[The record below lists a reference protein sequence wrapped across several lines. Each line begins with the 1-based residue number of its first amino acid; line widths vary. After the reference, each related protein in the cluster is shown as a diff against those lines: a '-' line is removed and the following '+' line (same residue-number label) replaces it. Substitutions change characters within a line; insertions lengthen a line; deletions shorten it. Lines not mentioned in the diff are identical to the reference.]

1 MNLLKISLFVIFTK
15 IFREPSVKG
24 KLRYR
29 KINFFTTSTLSNCIV
44 RVKRIVF
51 LIFLILLYSTSVPSE
66 EPKREVMVITING
79 VINPV
84 AAEYI
89 GKSIKRAN
97 EKRMEAL
104 IIELDT
110 PGGLDTSMRHIV
122 KDIIGS
128 EVPVVVYVAPSGSR
142 AASAGVFIT
151 LAAHI
156 AAMAPGTNIGAA
168 HPVGFGEKMDKVM
181 AEKATNDAAAY
192 IKSLAERNGRNAKWA
207 EDAVR
212 KSISATEKEALKEGV
227 IDLVSKDLNSLL
239 LDIDGRKVKTIM
251 GEKVL
256 RTKNAVVIREE
267 MDFRSRILNLI
278 SDPNVAYILMLLG
291 FYGLFFELTN
301 PGSIFPGVLGG
312 ISLIL
317 AFYAFQTLPV
327 NYAGL
332 LLIILA
338 IILFVLEVKII
349 SHGILTIGGIIAMII
364 GSLMLFESPAP
375 FMKLS
380 VSIILPAVII
390 TALFFTLTIRL
401 AFKAHKRKPVTGSE
415 GIIGLKGTAD
425 TDITK
430 DGGMVLLHGE
440 RWAAYSDEP
449 VSKGE
454 KIIVEAVSD
463 LKVKVRKL

>member
-1 MNLLKISLFVIFTK
+1 MLKRSIIF
-15 IFREPSVKG
+15 
-24 KLRYR
+24 
-29 KINFFTTSTLSNCIV
+29 
-44 RVKRIVF
+44 
-51 LIFLILLYSTSVPSE
+51 IFLILICPSFALPE

-84 AAEYI
+84 AAEFI

-97 EKRMEAL
+97 EKKLEAL
-104 IIELDT
+104 IIDLDT
-110 PGGLDTSMRHIV
+110 PGGLDTSMRNIV

-128 EVPVVVYVAPSGSR
+128 EVPIVVYVSPSGSR

-168 HPVGFGEKMDKVM
+168 HPVGLGEKMDKVM

-212 KSISATEKEALKEGV
+212 KSISATEAEALKSNV
-227 IDLVSKDLNSLL
+227 IDLISKDLNSLL
-239 LDIDGRKVKTIM
+239 SDIDGRKIKTVM

-256 RTKNAVVIREE
+256 HTKNAFVVREE
-267 MDFRSRILNLI
+267 MGLRYRILNLI
-278 SDPNVAYILMLLG
+278 SDPNIAYILMLLG

-301 PGSIFPGVLGG
+301 PGAIFPGVLGG

-338 IILFVLEVKII
+338 IILFILEVKIV
-349 SHGILTIGGIIAMII
+349 SHGILTIGGVISMVI

-380 VSIILPAVII
+380 LAVILPAAII
-390 TALFFTLTIRL
+390 TALFFSLTLGL
-401 AFKAHKRKPVTGSE
+401 AYKAHKRKPVTGSE
-415 GIIGLKGTAD
+415 GLVGTKGVAH

-430 DGGMVLLHGE
+430 EGGMVLLHGE

-449 VSKGE
+449 VARGE
-454 KIIVEAVSD
+454 KVIVENVAD
-463 LKVKVRKL
+463 LKVKVKKLG

>member
-1 MNLLKISLFVIFTK
+1 MII
-15 IFREPSVKG
+15 P
-24 KLRYR
+24 
-29 KINFFTTSTLSNCIV
+29 
-44 RVKRIVF
+44 
-51 LIFLILLYSTSVPSE
+51 LILLFLFFSSTAFSE
-66 EPKREVMVITING
+66 EPKRDVMVITING
-79 VINPV
+79 VISPV
-84 AAEYI
+84 SAEYI
-89 GKSIKRAN
+89 GKSIKKAN
-97 EKRMEAL
+97 EKKVEAL

-110 PGGLDTSMRHIV
+110 PGGLDTSMRNIV

-128 EVPVVVYVAPSGSR
+128 EVPIIVYVSPSGSR

-168 HPVGFGEKMDKVM
+168 HPVGIGEKMDKVM

-192 IKSLAERNGRNAKWA
+192 IKSLAERNNRNVKWA

-212 KSISATEKEALKEGV
+212 KSISATGEEALKMKV
-227 IDLVSKDLNSLL
+227 IDIVSKDLNTLL
-239 LDIDGRKVKTIM
+239 SDVDGKKVRTVM

-256 RTKNAVVIREE
+256 KTAKAKVMREE
-267 MDFRSRILNLI
+267 LGVRHKILNLI

-301 PGSIFPGVLGG
+301 PGAIFPGVIGG
-312 ISLIL
+312 ICLIL

-338 IILFVLEVKII
+338 IILFILEVKIV
-349 SHGILTIGGIIAMII
+349 SHGVLSIGGVISMII

-380 VSIILPAVII
+380 LYTILPATII
-390 TALFFTLTIRL
+390 TTLFFTVTLGL
-401 AFKAHKRKPVTGSE
+401 AFRAYKRRPVTGSE
-415 GIIGLKGTAD
+415 GLIGMEGIAI

-430 DGGMVLLHGE
+430 DEGMVSLHGE
-440 RWAAYSDEP
+440 RWSAYSDAP

-454 KIIVEAVSD
+454 KVIIEAVSG
-463 LKVKVRKL
+463 LKVKVKRSMSN